1 MKKQMKSLMNKIFYF
16 DYNATHPPITSLI
29 HESWNE
35 YADAFFN
42 PSGSTRF
49 SLFNQAKIEKSRN
62 FFSLATGFPS
72 PGIVF
77 SSSGTEANH
86 LLIANLRNKFPQMKK
101 FITSSFEHS
110 SFISALQIFGF
121 EPILLETNLSGI
133 ISLEHLKNLLEEESY
148 PVGIIYAGNETGVIQ
163 PMEEIFN
170 LTQKYGSTLVS
181 DCMQAFGKIFTNF
194 SLLDGMTFSG
204 HKIGAGLGSGLTA
217 VRNHL
222 ISKEWRFMGGGNQEN
237 GHRAGTENFPSIISF
252 SRLAQYQLENMGG
265 TLVKNLFFRNKI
277 ESHLKKLG
285 CEIVAEN
292 SLRLP
297 HTIFAILPIE
307 GIDFFMM
314 GLEERSI
321 LVSTGSSCKSRAREP
336 SSSLL
341 SMGYSPEQALRA
353 IRISYG
359 CLTTDDE
366 VDYLL
371 KSFELVLKSLDSN
384 Q

>member
-1 MKKQMKSLMNKIFYF
+1 
-16 DYNATHPPITSLI
+16 LI
-29 HESWNE
+29 QESWND
-35 YADAFFN
+35 YAESFFN

-49 SLFNQAKIEKSRN
+49 SLYNQAKIEKSRN

-86 LLIANLRNKFPQMKK
+86 LLIASIRLKFPLMKK

-121 EPILLETNLSGI
+121 EPILLATNSSGI
-133 ISLEHLKNLLEEESY
+133 VSLAHLKNLLEEESC

-163 PMEEIFN
+163 PMEEIHAI
-170 LTQKYGSTLVS
+170 TQKYGSILVS
-181 DCMQAFGKIFTNF
+181 DCMQAFGKMFIDY
-194 SLLDGMTFSG
+194 SLLDGITFSG

-217 VRNHL
+217 IRNNL
-222 ISKEWRFMGGGNQEN
+222 ISKDWRNMGGGNQEN
-237 GHRAGTENFPSIISF
+237 GHRAGTENFPAITSF
-252 SRLAQYQLENMGG
+252 SGLARYQLENMGG
-265 TLVKNLFFRNKI
+265 NLVKNLFVRNRI
-277 ESHLKKLG
+277 ESHLKQIG
-285 CEIVAEN
+285 CEIIAEN

-307 GIDFFMM
+307 SIDFFMM
-314 GLEERSI
+314 GMEEKSI

-336 SSSLL
+336 AVSLL
-341 SMGYSPEQALRA
+341 SMGYSEEKALRA

-359 CLTTDDE
+359 CLTTNEE

-371 KSFELVLKSLDSN
+371 ESFEQVLKSLEAN
-384 Q
+384 L